1 MSYVRALEITKMV
14 IDTITGEEFVS
25 INKILSCE
33 ELRNIVYDTIT
44 HYQVLSDETEFEVS
58 SWASKYARKYN
69 RNKEIVVIKQIVEQ
83 KLNYSYI
90 RNNLLKEVLDS
101 VTNNREF

>member
-58 SWASKYARKYN
+58 SWQAN
-69 RNKEIVVIKQIVEQ
+69 MQGNIIEIK
-83 KLNYSYI
+83 KL
-90 RNNLLKEVLDS
+90 L
-101 VTNNREF
+101 